1 MNSSTSCILSRSIL
15 KYGKVEHLHVETA
28 CLTVIFKT
36 LGLIRLRRILS
47 YRQISNPLLAN
58 CVTHHKGLITRDR
71 LSNWQAL
78 PRRWLLSRYNM
89 DRTNAEQPFLY
100 RDWKQCAWA
109 VWYPMSC
116 FSLGYLSGC
125 PASVIT
131 RKISSRDPGITIL
144 GSQLTGLAQL
154 SCNRRVDFCCVYN

>member
-47 YRQISNPLLAN
+47 YRQISNPYLQTAWLTIRAWLQETGFRTGKL
-58 CVTHHKGLITRDR
+58 CRGGDFYPGITWTEPTRSSHFYIEIGSNAHEQCDIRCPVSR
-71 LSNWQAL
+71 L
-78 PRRWLLSRYNM
+78 
-89 DRTNAEQPFLY
+89 
-100 RDWKQCAWA
+100 
-109 VWYPMSC
+109 V
-116 FSLGYLSGC
+116 YLSGC
-125 PASVIT
+125 PASVIA

>member
-89 DRTNAEQPFLY
+89 DRTNPEQPFLY

-116 FSLGYLSGC
+116 FSLGLFVGLPGKRDYSENFLPGSRHHNTGI
-125 PASVIT
+125 PADRAGSV
-131 RKISSRDPGITIL
+131 
-144 GSQLTGLAQL
+144 
-154 SCNRRVDFCCVYN
+154 VM